1 MSGQH
6 EPTRCG
12 CPGPSNTISRQ
23 GMCQT
28 CGIEGPDHKAAV
40 RDALASGRIRV
51 AYEAGKSDGH
61 GHAYG
66 EALRAARLELI
77 EARLA
82 AELERRPKA
91 PDYDMELEAS

>member
-23 GMCQT
+23 GSCDR
-28 CGIEGPDHKAAV
+28 CGVAGPDHRAAV
-40 RDALASGRIRV
+40 RDALASGRIHV
-51 AYEAGKSDGH
+51 AFEAGKSAGRD
-61 GHAYG
+61 ATYD

-77 EARLA
+77 EARVQQ
-82 AELERRPKA
+82 ELERRPFV
-91 PDYDMELEAS
+91 PDHELEAG